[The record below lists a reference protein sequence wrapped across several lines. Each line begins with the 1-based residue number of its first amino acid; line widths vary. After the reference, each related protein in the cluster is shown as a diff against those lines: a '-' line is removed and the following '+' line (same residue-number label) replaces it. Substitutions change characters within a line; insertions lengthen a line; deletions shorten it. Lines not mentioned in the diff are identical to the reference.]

1 MLAKGRKEGRKG
13 EGAAIK
19 EGGPAVFLFEGAG
32 GVLALPGLG
41 DNRSKRAEVAEGVA
55 CTGESNMFLKT
66 GLTC

>member
-1 MLAKGRKEGRKG
+1 M
-13 EGAAIK
+13 
-19 EGGPAVFLFEGAG
+19 
-32 GVLALPGLG
+32 LALPGLG